1 MEDGG
6 VIRFSEGAASNT
18 VTNNITVSS
27 NSSGVIEHGT
37 GTGTLT
43 LAGILE
49 KNAATLTLRGT
60 NTGVITIT
68 GGIRGAEENSD
79 LVYDSGKFNV
89 NSSNSYNGPTYLIN
103 GAVVNANA
111 AFALPTANGRS
122 ALYLDQTN
130 TGAASGSGSSILNL
144 GINQSIASIAGGI
157 SSSLNLGSSTL
168 TIGTVAGNTT
178 FAGNI
183 SGTGGGALIKDG
195 ASTMTLSGNNSYT
208 GGTFLTAGNIT
219 VASTNALGVGSVSLQ
234 EGRLNLLTNL
244 SIASLD
250 WRTNAILSL
259 TPGLQ
264 ELNINGLFTN
274 SIGSTDGF
282 TFDFGGISASGTNT
296 VIRFGSIWSGFTT
309 NSFSVLGNANWGFA
323 LNTDRLVAFYLAA
336 GDITN
341 SVNTTIAASQTN
353 ASLTVNGGVTTINEG
368 VTNTSTNSVTIT
380 SGSGT
385 NVGTLNNMGGIVTPV
400 LMVSAGVLSNASSGT
415 IIASNSMTLNNG
427 AVYNSG
433 TITAPNFTQN
443 GGVMQLA
450 SGGVLDASSNV
461 TINAG
466 SLTNNGTIRTT
477 DFIQNG
483 GSVLNNSSLI
493 ASNSFSLNNGTFA
506 NYGTLTTP
514 NFYVSQSA
522 SFIGQVA
529 GANVTLNGQW
539 VLPSGPKQTVQSV
552 ILNPTADLIFEVSS
566 NASNPQ
572 PVHGS
577 VQLGGTIEI
586 LPADGFALQYGDKFD
601 IFVSGGPIKGEYDK
615 IIMPPGFRGR
625 SVTVG
630 DPTNSIYAAPVSY
643 TQLAATQNQ
652 LNVARALDTFIPAT
666 SGDKLVVSTALDKL
680 TASQYPQAFE
690 AIQPTLYQSLSTI
703 AFNLAN
709 AQNMELNQRLWSQRL
724 SEGGGFSMSGFAA
737 NTPFLEG
744 QGDGKSVLDAKD
756 DILRPGPDNR
766 WGLFVDGNGIF
777 AQANSGN
784 MLPNYNAQSGGVTTG
799 VTFRVNPTI
808 TIGAYTGY
816 EGTYAKYNG
825 GSSIIDNSVRF
836 GVFGTYGK
844 TDGRGFYVNAILGGG
859 YNQYQVT
866 RNIQFPGI
874 NRTANSQPAAGELD
888 TMLAGGYNF
897 RKGNWTFG
905 PTTSLQYTYLGVN
918 GFNETGAQSLNLSSG
933 GWNTASLLGSLGA
946 QVAYTWQATKDLVV
960 IPQMNLSWQHEFL
973 QNSYTINSTMGGAN
987 FANLSNAPL
996 RDYLYTGIG
1005 VTFEFKQKWF
1015 TSIFYNAA
1023 AGNSNLQSQN
1033 IFWSFGCRF

>member
-1 MEDGG
+1 
-6 VIRFSEGAASNT
+6 VGAFTNT
-18 VTNNITVSS
+18 VVYTFGDASSLAGANTNLSTTNVTVTGAVYDHAQGSLSSSNVSFRVHVGYAAPQTTNVGISNAAGFRVSLTTLATNSSNNLSLTGVAGVSNGVSS
-27 NSSGVIEHGT
+27 NAILTFNTNQGAGAFTNVIGVVYGDDSTLAGASSTVGTNFLTVSGLVYTGQSTWTTNSGNWTNFANWSALGGTPGLDGSLSTNDSAAFGGGAGGTVTLNTNARLNALTFSNASSSYTLGGSGTISLLQGTSAPLIANLAGSHTITTPLNLSTNLVINSASGT
-37 GTGTLT
+37 LLTISSSLAGTGTLNKT
-43 LAGILE
+43 GSGSLALIE
-49 KNAATLTLRGT
+49 
-60 NTGVITIT
+60 
-68 GGIRGAEENSD
+68 
-79 LVYDSGKFNV
+79 
-89 NSSNSYNGPTYLIN
+89 SNSYSGSTI
-103 GAVVNANA
+103 VNEGT
-111 AFALPTANGRS
+111 LVTANRHAIGNGS
-122 ALYLDQTN
+122 LTLN
-130 TGAASGSGSSILNL
+130 GSGSLTLQSLLTLDSFAWNSSLAYVAIPSLSATSYLNVTNSFTPTSGGTNYFDLSGAVFGTNATQIMSFGTNSLSDFSTNQFGILNAGSGFML
-144 GINQSIASIAGGI
+144 NIATDTHGLAALFVSVATLPVTPGGI
-157 SSSLNLGSSTL
+157 T
-168 TIGTVAGNTT
+168 TV
-178 FAGNI
+178 
-183 SGTGGGALIKDG
+183 
-195 ASTMTLSGNNSYT
+195 
-208 GGTFLTAGNIT
+208 
-219 VASTNALGVGSVSLQ
+219 
-234 EGRLNLLTNL
+234 
-244 SIASLD
+244 
-250 WRTNAILSL
+250 
-259 TPGLQ
+259 
-264 ELNINGLFTN
+264 
-274 SIGSTDGF
+274 
-282 TFDFGGISASGTNT
+282 SGTNT
-296 VIRFGSIWSGFTT
+296 YPSVSFGSNSILNITQSGNLSIQT
-309 NSFSVLGNANWGFA
+309 NVLVNDSSTLNVDGALSV
-323 LNTDRLVAFYLAA
+323 
-336 GDITN
+336 TN
-341 SVNTTIAASQTN
+341 SVIVQ
-353 ASLTVNGGVTTINEG
+353 E
-368 VTNTSTNSVTIT
+368 TSTLMGVGTIYGNVVSKGTLSALSMNTGLPGKMTIT
-380 SGSGT
+380 GNL
-385 NVGTLNNMGGIVTPV
+385 NVNPSDPVIVSILNQS
-400 LMVSAGVLSNASSGT
+400 LYSQY
-415 IIASNSMTLNNG
+415 
-427 AVYNSG
+427 AVG
-433 TITAPNFTQN
+433 
-443 GGVMQLA
+443 
-450 SGGVLDASSNV
+450 
-461 TINAG
+461 
-466 SLTNNGTIRTT
+466 
-477 DFIQNG
+477 
-483 GSVLNNSSLI
+483 
-493 ASNSFSLNNGTFA
+493 
-506 NYGTLTTP
+506 GTLT
-514 NFYVSQSA
+514 
-522 SFIGQVA
+522 
-529 GANVTLNGQW
+529 
-539 VLPSGPKQTVQSV
+539 
-552 ILNPTADLIFEVSS
+552 
-566 NASNPQ
+566 
-572 PVHGS
+572 
-577 VQLGGTIEI
+577 LGGEMVINPLGGYQLSFGQQFADVFTAGGGITGAFDSI
-586 LPADGFALQYGDKFD
+586 VAPA
-601 IFVSGGPIKGEYDK
+601 
-615 IIMPPGFRGR
+615 GFRGR
-625 SVTVG
+625 LLLG
-630 DPTNSIYAAPVSY
+630 NNSTTATLLIAPASY

-874 NRTANSQPAAGELD
+874 NRTANSQPAAGELN

-918 GFNETGAQSLNLSSG
+918 GFSETGAQSLNLTSG

-946 QVAYTWQATKDLVV
+946 QVSYTWQATKDLVV

-973 QNSYTINSTMGGAN
+973 QNSYAINSTMGGAN

-1033 IFWSFGCRF
+1033 IFWSLGCKF